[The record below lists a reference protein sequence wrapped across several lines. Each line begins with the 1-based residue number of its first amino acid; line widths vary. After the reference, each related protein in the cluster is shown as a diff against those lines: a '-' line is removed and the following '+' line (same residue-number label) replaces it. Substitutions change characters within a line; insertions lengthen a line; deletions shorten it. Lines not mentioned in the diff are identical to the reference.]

1 MYFMGQAQQKTST
14 GTPLAVKCVVH
25 LLCGRSVNTV
35 DVSLF
40 ALVAVVRHASRE
52 YRRSGETYRQNQ
64 SQVSFAVNFFWVSRT
79 LPIPIQSLSIRA
91 ILKILSRR

>member
-40 ALVAVVRHASRE
+40 ALVAVVRHASR
-52 YRRSGETYRQNQ
+52 
-64 SQVSFAVNFFWVSRT
+64 V
-79 LPIPIQSLSIRA
+79 P
-91 ILKILSRR
+91 